1 MPNASSPD
9 PSLRIFVG
17 ALLRGLGWGIA
28 SATVIATAFAI
39 VSPQFGAGE
48 IGPRHVL
55 EIVAWTAMIASI
67 LAIVPIGP
75 MAGIVGWQL
84 YRRGVVSP
92 AAYAGVGAVSA
103 ALAPLLV
110 IAAATATMRYA
121 PPTTNYAVI
130 SEGVVPMFALGFAVV
145 GAFGG
150 FMAGRALQLRAQ
162 P

>member
-1 MPNASSPD
+1 MPNDPPPG
-9 PSLRIFVG
+9 PSLRIFAG

-28 SATVIATAFAI
+28 SATVIATVFAI
-39 VSPQFGAGE
+39 ASHQFWAGE

-55 EIVAWTAMIASI
+55 EIAAWTAMIASI

-75 MAGIVGWQL
+75 IAGVVGWQL

-92 AAYAGVGAVSA
+92 AAHAAVGAGSA

-121 PPTTNYAVI
+121 PPTTNYAVV

-150 FMAGRALQLRAQ
+150 FMAGRALQRRAQ